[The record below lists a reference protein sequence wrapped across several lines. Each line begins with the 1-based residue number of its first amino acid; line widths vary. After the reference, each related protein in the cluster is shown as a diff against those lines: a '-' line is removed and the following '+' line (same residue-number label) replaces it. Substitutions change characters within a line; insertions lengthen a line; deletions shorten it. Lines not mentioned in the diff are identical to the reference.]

1 MTRFRI
7 SYCPHKILLALAT
20 GQVDIHSLVRAT
32 YSSLCVKSC
41 YVFIVH
47 QNLGCICSFGLIYI
61 VFSNTFG
68 TSIQL
73 KKNPLTFSYRYRPW
87 NVLLSHLKRE
97 WKPSERWLHAE
108 QIWWALINSERTQN
122 TNGSQSESCTLNA
135 MLMQDE
141 RFIQSA

>member
-1 MTRFRI
+1 MNIFIDHWMTRFWI
-7 SYCPHKILLALAT
+7 SYCPHKILLALAS
-20 GQVDIHSLVRAT
+20 GQVDIHNPVRAT

-87 NVLLSHLKRE
+87 NVLLFHFKSE
-97 WKPSERWLHAE
+97 WAPSERWLQTEQNLVSAYKQWANAE
-108 QIWWALINSERTQN
+108 TKRISKRKVNVLW
-122 TNGSQSESCTLNA
+122 TLY
-135 MLMQDE
+135 
-141 RFIQSA
+141 

>member
-1 MTRFRI
+1 MNIFIDHWMTRFWI
-7 SYCPHKILLALAT
+7 SYCPHKILLALAS
-20 GQVDIHSLVRAT
+20 GQVDIHNPVRAT

-87 NVLLSHLKRE
+87 NVLLFHLKSE
-97 WKPSERWLHAE
+97 WAPSERWLQTEQNLVGAYKQWANAE
-108 QIWWALINSERTQN
+108 TKRISKRKVNVLW
-122 TNGSQSESCTLNA
+122 TLY
-135 MLMQDE
+135 
-141 RFIQSA
+141 